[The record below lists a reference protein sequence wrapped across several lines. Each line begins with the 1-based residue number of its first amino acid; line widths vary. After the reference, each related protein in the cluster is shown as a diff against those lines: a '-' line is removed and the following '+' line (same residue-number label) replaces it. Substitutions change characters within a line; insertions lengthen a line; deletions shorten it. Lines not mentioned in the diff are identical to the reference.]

1 MRRTL
6 AVPALAMALL
16 LAGCSAESSPEP
28 IEGEWVADGPQ
39 PPGYAD
45 FADQAVLRVDE
56 GGEATLGT
64 SPTRLCGGAE
74 VAEVDEGEG
83 GERTYRLAFG
93 SPCVSANVPT
103 SLEIV
108 VDGDTLEAVPPGPSG
123 AKTFRFRRA
132 D

>member
-6 AVPALAMALL
+6 TVLVLAVALL
-16 LAGCSAESSPEP
+16 LAGCSEESSPEP

-39 PPGYAD
+39 PPGYSD
-45 FADQAVLRVDE
+45 FADRAVIQVD
-56 GGEATLGT
+56 GSDEATLGT
-64 SPTRLCGGAE
+64 PPARLCGGAE
-74 VAEVDEGEG
+74 VADTGEG
-83 GERTYRLAFG
+83 GDGKREYRLAFG

-108 VDGDTLEAVPPGPSG
+108 VDGDTLEAVPAGPPG

-132 D
+132 V